1 MRTTRRN
8 LIKMT
13 TYAIIF
19 PQAAVERP
27 SARRLKRPAPT
38 AGASDR
44 KHSDS
49 RRRPCAPWSQ
59 APPERPVRP
68 AFPTS
73 PGNQACRNPWWNLRR
88 LQDAFS
94 KTYVCCAARWHAL
107 RATHPGQ
114 SAHQPVLVIGVSRNG
129 FAYFR
134 RLVGGKLDQN
144 VRERHGFGKED
155 AVLHRRMRVASHS
168 LKQCGGTGER
178 RLVAPVRQRT
188 SGELA

>member
-107 RATHPGQ
+107 R
-114 SAHQPVLVIGVSRNG
+114 
-129 FAYFR
+129 
-134 RLVGGKLDQN
+134 GKLDQN

-155 AVLHRRMRVASHS
+155 AVLHRRMRVAGHS

>member
-73 PGNQACRNPWWNLRR
+73 PGNQACRNHGGIFGAFKTHFPRR
-88 LQDAFS
+88 TFVAQ
-94 KTYVCCAARWHAL
+94 RGG
-107 RATHPGQ
+107 THFGRLILGQ

-129 FAYFR
+129 FAYVR